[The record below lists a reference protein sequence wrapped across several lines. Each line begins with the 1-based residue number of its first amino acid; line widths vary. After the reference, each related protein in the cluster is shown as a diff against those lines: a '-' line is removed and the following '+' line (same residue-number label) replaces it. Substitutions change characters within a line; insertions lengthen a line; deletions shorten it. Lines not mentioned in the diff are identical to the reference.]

1 MKVAPSILAANFIDL
16 AKEIK
21 RVNDAKVEY
30 LHIDI
35 MDGHFVPNIS
45 FGPDIVKQMRT
56 ETNVFFDVHLM
67 ITNPKEYLNS
77 FVNAGSNSITYH
89 YETNVNHLEM
99 IELIHQARNKC
110 GISIKPKTDPKEII
124 PYLNKIDLVL
134 VMSVEP
140 GFGGQKFMQNALE
153 KIKFLD
159 NYRKIN
165 NLNYQIEVDGGI
177 NLETA
182 KLVKEA
188 GADIVVAGTYL
199 FKSDDFTSKVEEI
212 ESL

>member
-159 NYRKIN
+159 NYRRIN

>member
-1 MKVAPSILAANFIDL
+1 MKVAPSILAANFAYL

-21 RVNDAKVEY
+21 RVTDAKVEY

-45 FGPDIVKQMRT
+45 FGPDIVKQMRA
-56 ETNVFFDVHLM
+56 ETNIFFDVHLM

-99 IELIHQARNKC
+99 IELIHQKNNKC
-110 GISIKPKTDPKEII
+110 GLSIKPKTDPKEII

-140 GFGGQKFMQNALE
+140 GFGGQKFMPDSLE
-153 KIKFLD
+153 KIKFLK
-159 NYRKIN
+159 NYREAN

-199 FKSDDFTSKVEEI
+199 FKSDDFTNKVEEI

>member
-199 FKSDDFTSKVEEI
+199 FKSDDFISKVEEI

>member
-21 RVNDAKVEY
+21 RVNDAEVEY

-45 FGPDIVKQMRT
+45 FGPDIVKQMRA